1 MPSYNFG
8 GFTGDPELEAL
19 RQRMAYAEMLRQ
31 QGGDQPQG
39 QMVSGHY
46 VAPSWTQQ
54 AANMLRSYMGAKAQ
68 RDAQEQYT
76 DIMSGRRARIA
87 DALRTGDFSAVAD
100 IAPELAA
107 ENARDVRNYQQQ
119 IKRDSQQWEAQ
130 YARAQEQDERRA
142 LEREQ
147 DAAIRR
153 QERKED
159 ADTRAAERAQDR
171 ADKAAG
177 IGNNIPSS
185 LAEFDAYNKMT
196 PEQQRTFL
204 TIKRAERG
212 YNLGDRIVVSDPTNP
227 AGPPA
232 REMKINLSP
241 DKTPSALIASEAA
254 KEKGKQLGEAEAA
267 LAVDVSKLPQLKAT
281 VKKLSELG
289 KDATYTIAG
298 RGIDEARR
306 QLGMEPRA
314 AAVARAEYIS
324 LVDNQILPLLSL
336 TFGAQFTQKEGESL
350 KVTLG
355 DPNKSPQEKDAVLR
369 SFIDQK
375 LQTIESKKRQIANMR
390 GGPAATEVGNDDGGN
405 DDGFDEADRIVGFGK

>member
-76 DIMSGRRARIA
+76 DIMSGLRARIA

-171 ADKAAG
+171 AYNASNEPLEKVLGPDGKPTLVQRSKAAGMTPFDPVRQEKLVPVVGPDGRATLVPQSQAEGMTPYSAQAAALDKKAAAAAAKDEKARKLHIGQAKNVLAMIDKAAENVSG
-177 IGNNIPSS
+177 WTAGYGGLLAGVPRTDS
-185 LAEFDAYNKMT
+185 LTLAGDL
-196 PEQQRTFL
+196 R
-204 TIKRAERG
+204 TIKANIGFDKLQEMRDASPTG
-212 YNLGDRIVVSDPTNP
+212 GALGQVAVQ
-227 AGPPA
+227 
-232 REMKINLSP
+232 ELE
-241 DKTPSALIASEAA
+241 ALQSSIASLD
-254 KEKGKQLGEAEAA
+254 QLR
-267 LAVDVSKLPQLKAT
+267 DPD
-281 VKKLSELG
+281 ELRKSLG
-289 KDATYTIAG
+289 SVRQHYQNWLNTIAG
-298 RGIDEARR
+298 DA
-306 QLGMEPRA
+306 QEPA
-314 AAVARAEYIS
+314 
-324 LVDNQILPLLSL
+324 
-336 TFGAQFTQKEGESL
+336 G
-350 KVTLG
+350 G
-355 DPNKSPQEKDAVLR
+355 DY
-369 SFIDQK
+369 
-375 LQTIESKKRQIANMR
+375 
-390 GGPAATEVGNDDGGN
+390 
-405 DDGFDEADRIVGFGK
+405 DEADRIVGFGK